1 MVDDTNLMTLL
12 ASHSL
17 SWYLQEAG
25 ILLEIIGAWYMV
37 QATFRARR
45 RITNMFRGWE
55 GFKEIPRIKQ
65 VLQNQARTETI
76 GFFLLGTGLLMQFVA
91 GFTGSG

>member
-37 QATFRARR
+37 QATFRER
-45 RITNMFRGWE
+45 
-55 GFKEIPRIKQ
+55 
-65 VLQNQARTETI
+65 
-76 GFFLLGTGLLMQFVA
+76 
-91 GFTGSG
+91 S

>member
-1 MVDDTNLMTLL
+1 MNGTSAMALL
-12 ASHSL
+12 QSHSL
-17 SWYLQEAG
+17 TWYLQEAG
-25 ILLEIIGAWYMV
+25 ILLEIMGAWYMV

-55 GFKEIPRIKQ
+55 GFKEIPHIKQ

-76 GFFLLGTGLLMQFVA
+76 GFFLLGSGLLMQFAA
-91 GFTGSG
+91 GFISS

>member
-1 MVDDTNLMTLL
+1 MGSETSVMALL
-12 ASHSL
+12 EGHSL
-17 SWYLQEAG
+17 TWYLQEAG

-45 RITNMFRGWE
+45 RITNMFSGWE

-91 GFTGSG
+91 GFIGT